1 MTHDPVTIARSWIG
15 TPYRHQQS
23 VRGVGTDCLGLI
35 RGVWREMHGD
45 EPETVPNYSPM
56 WGEVGSSEPMLEAAA
71 RHLVPA
77 SEITPGCVLI
87 FRMRHGFVAKHCGI
101 VTDVAHMV
109 HAYQSVGRVVE
120 GPLDANWKRMIAG
133 IFKWPHSPLQP

>member
-1 MTHDPVTIARSWIG
+1 MTDPVTIARSWID

-23 VRGVGTDCLGLI
+23 LRGVGTDCLGLV
-35 RGVWREMHGD
+35 RGVWRELYGGC
-45 EPETVPNYSPM
+45 EPEAVPSYSPM
-56 WGEVGSSEPMLEAAA
+56 WGEVGDTEPMLDAAA
-71 RHLVPA
+71 RHLVRIDTI
-77 SEITPGCVLI
+77 EPGAVLV

-133 IFKWPHSPLQP
+133 IFQWPHLPSRP